1 MKDIEWKLTE
11 GYQLFALLGE
21 TFHALFDAR
30 KKELEPSGVSM
41 KRARA
46 LWGIGAMGRP
56 TTVAEMA
63 PFFGRDRHTTAQM
76 LRRME
81 KEGLLERHEGLHK
94 NNAISWTLTK
104 KGKKDLRRS
113 LERHEIIER
122 IVLCLSREERNNLKK
137 YLEKLRD
144 TARAK
149 AAVSDRF
156 PEPIESKLG
165 T

>member
-1 MKDIEWKLTE
+1 MVEHEWKITE
-11 GYQLFALLGE
+11 GYLLFVLLGIA
-21 TFHALFDAR
+21 FHALFDAR

-46 LWGIGAMGRP
+46 LWAVGAMDRP
-56 TTVAEMA
+56 ATVAEIA
-63 PFFGRDRHTTAQM
+63 PILGRDHHTTAQM

-81 KEGLLERHEGLHK
+81 KEGLLERRGLCK
-94 NNAISWTLTK
+94 NNALTWTLTE
-104 KGKKDLRRS
+104 KGRGDLGRS
-113 LERHEIIER
+113 LEKHEIIDE
-122 IVLCLSREERNNLKK
+122 IVSCLTKEDIDNLKG

-149 AAVSDRF
+149 TAVSMGF
-156 PEPIESKLG
+156 SEPIAKKLG